1 MSDKQGYHIRDQEAC
16 YFLTFQIVGWLD
28 IFTRKRYRD
37 IVVESFAYCQ
47 KVKGIETLSV
57 ILVNRLLKVYK
68 TRIKVE
74 ENGCC
79 INSTILH
86 LNTSETR
93 HTKFGCM
100 KIIRLNCIVKCLNN
114 A

>member
-1 MSDKQGYHIRDQEAC
+1 MSDKQGYQIRDQEAC

-47 KVKGIETLSV
+47 KVKG
-57 ILVNRLLKVYK
+57 LKIY
-68 TRIKVE
+68 
-74 ENGCC
+74 
-79 INSTILH
+79 
-86 LNTSETR
+86 
-93 HTKFGCM
+93 
-100 KIIRLNCIVKCLNN
+100 